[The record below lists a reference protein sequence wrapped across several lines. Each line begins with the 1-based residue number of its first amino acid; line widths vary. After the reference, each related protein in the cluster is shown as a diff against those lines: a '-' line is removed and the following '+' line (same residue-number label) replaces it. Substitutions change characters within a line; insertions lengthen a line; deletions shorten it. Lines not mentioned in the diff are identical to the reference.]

1 MNPDHVA
8 FAVLG
13 DDTIRK
19 ALVHFDVGV
28 KRIMLRLEGLSTR
41 LRIVEGRPQN
51 LLAIV
56 MVAVD
61 IVVILEP
68 HGHAFVLVH
77 RFRIDL
83 VAHVRGKPVHLDT
96 ERADIDRL
104 ARDLRARTVDGIK
117 EAMIRTWT
125 RQELERDTLLRW
137 RESFAART

>member
-13 DDTIRK
+13 HDAIRK

-28 KRIMLRLEGLSTR
+28 KRIMLGLERLRTR
-41 LRIVEGRPQN
+41 LRIVEGGPQN

-61 IVVILEP
+61 ILVVLQP
-68 HGHAFVLVH
+68 HRHAFVLVH

-83 VAHVRGKPVHLDT
+83 GAHVRGKPVHLDT
-96 ERADIDRL
+96 ERADID
-104 ARDLRARTVDGIK
+104 
-117 EAMIRTWT
+117 
-125 RQELERDTLLRW
+125 
-137 RESFAART
+137 